1 MIPSAILTTSQHS
14 RCLLIGTSLLLVKLV
29 LHQLYSFGTQ
39 RLLRRSKDSSS
50 IRVQGEWTVLPYL
63 LTELSLPWQIVMTSI
78 TSISSMLQV
87 EWERVSQ
94 ETLTKYST
102 SASQPNQEINLL
114 QLLEQSILNSGTKT

>member
-1 MIPSAILTTSQHS
+1 MIHSATLTTSQHS
-14 RCLLIGTSLLLVKLV
+14 RCLLIGTLLLLAKLV

-63 LTELSLPWQIVMTSI
+63 LTELSLPWLIVMTSI
-78 TSISSMLQV
+78 TSISLMLQV